1 MGVFVGGTGAANQ
14 LEDYEEGTCSSIWV
28 TSAASSHVQRDS
40 GTVYYTKIG
49 RSVHLY
55 GSFRASNLQTHF
67 GGTHIQIHGFPFTS
81 SSYGNSSDIMVAI
94 WAGGFNWWNA
104 GYPSISMENS
114 TTTHGLYTHRT
125 PAGTGLGQY
134 SGPDGNTCGNGFL
147 QFNFDL
153 VYFTD
158 A

>member
-1 MGVFVGGTGAANQ
+1 MGVFVGGTGSANQ
-14 LEDYEEGTCSSIWV
+14 LEDYEEGTCSSIGV
-28 TSAASSHVQRDS
+28 TSAASSHVQKDS

-55 GSFRASNLQTHF
+55 GKFNASNLSTHF
-67 GGTHIQIHGFPFTS
+67 GGTHIQITGFPFTT
-81 SSYGNSSDIMVAI
+81 SSYGNSSDIFVGL
-94 WAGGFNWWNA
+94 WGGSFDWWNH

-125 PAGTGLGQY
+125 PASTGLGQY
-134 SGPDGNTCGNGFL
+134 SGPDGNTCGNGTH
-147 QFNFDL
+147 QFSFDL
-153 VYFTD
+153 LYFTD